1 MTHSCGTH
9 LQHVSQLRNKWP
21 VHWFRH
27 FVEQEW
33 CLAFALTLATGGAR
47 DHHAQGNLVLGGSRI
62 RGWRCRGGAGQESN
76 AMGAA
81 RTGMDEDCRYGSHR
95 RVGGHERTGLDGKHA
110 RPRDDSL
117 FRSPVKMIF

>member
-1 MTHSCGTH
+1 LPLLLLLPRVAHEITTH
-9 LQHVSQLRNKWP
+9 KEIW
-21 VHWFRH
+21 WW
-27 FVEQEW
+27 VE
-33 CLAFALTLATGGAR
+33 AGYGDGDA
-47 DHHAQGNLVLGGSRI
+47 
-62 RGWRCRGGAGQESN
+62 GAGQESN